1 MESVLALP
9 LGKAQLHPFQFHLVN
24 ISFVHRDW
32 IVLVI

>member
-9 LGKAQLHPFQFHLVN
+9 VAEAQLHPVQFHLVN

-32 IVLVI
+32 FALVI